1 MERPSRLMNK
11 NFFLLWQGQL
21 VSQVGSQAFHIAV
34 MFWIKHGTGSATIMG
49 LVMMLGMLP
58 AVFLGPIGGTFAD
71 RYSRRKII
79 ILSDVLNGIAVLC
92 LARLVFSSWF
102 EVETTI
108 AFIFVIVVF
117 SSIVSSF
124 FRPAIS
130 ASIPDIVPE
139 EKVAAANSMNQFSV
153 QLSTFLGQGAGG
165 VLFRVLG
172 APVLFLIDG
181 ITYLFSAGSETLI
194 TIPQVFPEKVKGF
207 GTLFR
212 QFRVDT
218 VEGFRYAWKQAGLRH
233 LFIAAAILNFF
244 GAPFIVLLPFY
255 IEDFLKVKPDWYGF
269 LLAGFGIGS
278 MIGYLFAGAFKL
290 PGKVRSKVIILAVVL
305 EFVGFA
311 LLGVI
316 LIPIVSLI
324 LMFLIGVL
332 NGFININIITILQIT
347 TPTQM
352 RGRVFGLLGTISA
365 GLMPISMGL
374 TGVVADL
381 VNQNVPLVYV
391 ACGGISAILSIVL
404 ALSREFRLFLAY
416 ERKEE

>member
-34 MFWIKHGTGSATIMG
+34 MFWIKHATGSATLMG
-49 LVMMLGMLP
+49 LLMMVGMLP

-79 ILSDVLNGIAVLC
+79 IFSDVLNGIAVLC
-92 LARLVFSSWF
+92 LAGLVFSSWF
-102 EVETTI
+102 EVGTTVV
-108 AFIFVIVVF
+108 FIFAIMVF

-139 EKVAAANSMNQFSV
+139 EKVAVANSMNQFSV

-165 VLFRVLG
+165 VLFRILG

-181 ITYLFSAGSETLI
+181 ITYLFSAASETFI
-194 TIPQVFPEKVKGF
+194 NIPQVFPEKVKGF
-207 GTLFR
+207 GTLFHL
-212 QFRVDT
+212 FRVDT
-218 VEGFRYAWKQAGLRH
+218 VEGFRYVWKQAGLRH
-233 LFIAAAILNFF
+233 LFVAAAILNFF

-255 IEDFLKVKPDWYGF
+255 VEDFLQARPDWYGF
-269 LLAGFGIGS
+269 LLAGFGVGS
-278 MIGYLFAGAFKL
+278 MIGYLFAGALKL
-290 PGKVRSKVIILAVVL
+290 SGKMRSNIIIFTLVL
-305 EFVGFA
+305 DSVGFG

-316 LIPIVSLI
+316 LIPIASLI
-324 LMFLIGVL
+324 LMFLIGAL
-332 NGFININIITILQIT
+332 NGFININIVTILQIT
-347 TPTQM
+347 TPTEM

-374 TGVVADL
+374 TGVVADT
-381 VNQNVPLVYV
+381 VNQNVPLIYI
-391 ACGGISAILSIVL
+391 ACGGISALLSIVVS
-404 ALSREFRLFLAY
+404 LSREFRRFLAY

>member
-1 MERPSRLMNK
+1 MNK

-34 MFWIKHGTGSATIMG
+34 MFWIKHATGSATLMG
-49 LVMMLGMLP
+49 LLMMVGMLP

-79 ILSDVLNGIAVLC
+79 IFSDVLNGLAVLC
-92 LARLVFSSWF
+92 LAGLVFSSWF
-102 EVETTI
+102 AVGTTI
-108 AFIFVIVVF
+108 VFIFVIMVF

-153 QLSTFLGQGAGG
+153 QFSTFLGQGAGG

-181 ITYLFSAGSETLI
+181 ITYLFSAASETFI
-194 TIPQVFPEKVKGF
+194 TIPQVFPKKVKGF
-207 GTLFR
+207 GTLFH

-218 VEGFRYAWKQAGLRH
+218 VEGFHYAWKQVGLRH

-255 IEDFLKVKPDWYGF
+255 VEDFLKARPDWYGF
-269 LLAGFGIGS
+269 LLAGFGVGS
-278 MIGYLFAGAFKL
+278 MIGYLAAGAFKL
-290 PGKVRSKVIILAVVL
+290 SGKVRSIIIIFALVL
-305 EFVGFA
+305 NSVGFA

-324 LMFLIGVL
+324 LMFLIGTL

-347 TPTQM
+347 TPTEM

-374 TGVVADL
+374 TGVVADITK
-381 VNQNVPLVYV
+381 QNIPLIYI
-391 ACGGISAILSIVL
+391 ACGGISALLSIVVS
-404 ALSREFRLFLAY
+404 LSKEFRRFLAY
-416 ERKEE
+416 EKKEE